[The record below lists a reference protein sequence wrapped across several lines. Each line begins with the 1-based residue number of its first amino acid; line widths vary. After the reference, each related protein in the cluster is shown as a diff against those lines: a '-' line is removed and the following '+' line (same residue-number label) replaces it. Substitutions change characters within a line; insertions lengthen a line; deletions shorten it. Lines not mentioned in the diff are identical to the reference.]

1 MTRAPRTNL
10 PPQIKRRELPSGT
23 VRYEVIADATREG
36 KRHQTRKRFAK
47 LQDAKDHLAALQG
60 DVVRGVHVRRSVLT
74 VEQAID
80 AWLSGQRLRPKTRS
94 AYITALRPM
103 VDALGDKTV
112 QKVTKSDIETVV
124 RALVEGTSETGTWNA
139 PTKLTKNAKKTRS
152 KWAATSINPMLARL
166 RSVWQ
171 DLVDQGV
178 VSRNVPALIR
188 PLPTSRPEM
197 RTLTVEQVETLFA
210 HISGERLEPFVHLA
224 LLGLRRG
231 EIGGLRW
238 TAIDLDSTPPTL
250 TVTSNRVA
258 VAGGAAEADP
268 KTEAGRRVLPIPD
281 ELLPI
286 LRRARQRSREEQ
298 LAAGSKWVG
307 QGYVVADEL
316 GNPYHPDTLYKYW
329 SRILKD
335 GGLPHVRLH
344 DARHSCAT
352 LMHQRGVPLAV
363 IAAWLGHTDASFTL
377 RTYAHSSPSA
387 LADAAT
393 TLGGLVTSRDTP
405 GKKETGTPTG

>member
-10 PPQIKRRELPSGT
+10 PPQIKRRELPSGA
-23 VRYEVIADATREG
+23 VRYEVIADVTRDG

-47 LQDAKDHLAALQG
+47 LQDAKDHLATVQG

-74 VEQAID
+74 VEQAVD

-94 AYITALRPM
+94 AYVTALRPV
-103 VDALGDKTV
+103 VDALGDKPV

-124 RALVEGTSETGTWNA
+124 RSLVEGTSAMGTWNA
-139 PTKLTKNAKKTRS
+139 PKKLKGKKIRAA
-152 KWAATSINPMLARL
+152 WAATSINPMLARL

-178 VSRNVPALIR
+178 VSRNMPALVR
-188 PLPTSRPEM
+188 PLPTTKPEM
-197 RTLTVEQVETLFA
+197 HPMVVEQVEALFA
-210 HISGERLEPFVHLA
+210 HIKGKRLELFVHLA
-224 LLGLRRG
+224 LMGLRRG
-231 EIGGLRW
+231 EIAGLRW
-238 TAIDLDSTPPTL
+238 SAIDLDSTPPTL
-250 TVTSNRVA
+250 TVSLNRVA
-258 VAGGAAEADP
+258 VAGGTSEADP
-268 KTEAGRRVLPIPD
+268 KTEAGRRELPIPD
-281 ELLPI
+281 ELLP
-286 LRRARQRSREEQ
+286 LVRRARKRSREEQ
-298 LAAGSKWVG
+298 IAAGSKWIG
-307 QGYVVADEL
+307 QGHVIADEC

-329 SRILKD
+329 KRILKD
-335 GGLPHVRLH
+335 AKLPHVRLH

-377 RTYAHSSPSA
+377 RTYAHSTPSA

-393 TLGGLVTSRDTP
+393 TLGSLVTSRDTS
-405 GKKETGTPTG
+405 GKKEPGNPAG

>member
-10 PPQIKRRELPSGT
+10 PPQIKRRELPSGA
-23 VRYEVIADATREG
+23 VRYEVIADVTRNG
-36 KRHQTRKRFAK
+36 KRHQTRKRFAR
-47 LQDAKDHLAALQG
+47 LQDAKDHLATVQG

-94 AYITALRPM
+94 AYVTALRPV
-103 VDALGDKTV
+103 VDALGDKPV

-124 RALVEGTSETGTWNA
+124 RSLVEGTSAMGIWNA
-139 PTKLTKNAKKTRS
+139 PTKLAKNAKKMRS

-166 RSVWQ
+166 RSIWQ

-178 VSRNVPALIR
+178 VSRNVPALVR
-188 PLPTSRPEM
+188 PLPTVKPEM
-197 RTLTVEQVETLFA
+197 HPMSVEQVETLFE
-210 HISGERLEPFVHLA
+210 HMEGERLELFVHLA
-224 LLGLRRG
+224 LMGLRRG

-238 TAIDLDSTPPTL
+238 SAIDLESTAPTL
-250 TVTSNRVA
+250 SVSLNRVA
-258 VAGGAAEADP
+258 VDGGTSEADP
-268 KTEAGRRVLPIPD
+268 KTEAGRRELPIPD
-281 ELLPI
+281 ELLP
-286 LRRARQRSREEQ
+286 LVRRARKRSREEQ
-298 LAAGSKWVG
+298 MAAGSKWVG
-307 QGYVVADEL
+307 QGHVISDEC
-316 GNPYHPDTLYKYW
+316 GRPYHPDTLYKYW
-329 SRILKD
+329 ERILKD
-335 GGLPHVRLH
+335 AKLPHVRLH

-377 RTYAHSSPSA
+377 RTYAHSTPSA

-393 TLGGLVTSRDTP
+393 TLGGLVTSRDTS
-405 GKKETGTPTG
+405 GKKEPGNPAG